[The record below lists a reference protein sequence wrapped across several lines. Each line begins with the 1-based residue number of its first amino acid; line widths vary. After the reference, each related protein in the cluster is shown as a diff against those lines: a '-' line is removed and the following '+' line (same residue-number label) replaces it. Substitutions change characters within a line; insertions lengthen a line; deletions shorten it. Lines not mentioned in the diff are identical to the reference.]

1 MNTHITRPQSDQDIL
16 DCFPVMSILRPHI
29 AFDQFVGQVRR
40 QQQQGYQLVAQII
53 GADEDQR
60 VVSAAGFRLC
70 EFLAWGK
77 VLYVDD
83 LITLPDHR
91 GHGYAGQLLDWLIE
105 QARSQGCQALHLDSG
120 YARHDAHR
128 LYLNKGLQL
137 ACHHFSITL

>member
-1 MNTHITRPQSDQDIL
+1 MNTHIIHPDTDQDIL
-16 DCFPVMSILRPHI
+16 DCFPAMSVLRPHM
-29 AFDQFVGQVRR
+29 AFDQFVPQVRR
-40 QQQQGYQLVAQII
+40 QQQQGYQLVAQVA
-53 GADEDQR
+53 GANESKR
-60 VVSAAGFRLC
+60 VVSVAGFRVC

-120 YARHDAHR
+120 YTRQDAHR